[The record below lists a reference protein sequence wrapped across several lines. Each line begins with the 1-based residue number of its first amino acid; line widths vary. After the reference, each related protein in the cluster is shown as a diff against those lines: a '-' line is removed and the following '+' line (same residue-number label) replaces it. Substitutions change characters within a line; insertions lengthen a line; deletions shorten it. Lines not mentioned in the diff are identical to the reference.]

1 MAVSAISGSYFF
13 SGEDTKKGS
22 AADVEMRAP
31 YFKAK

>member
-13 SGEDTKKGS
+13 ASEDTKEGS
-22 AADVEMRAP
+22 ATYVEMRAP

>member
-13 SGEDTKKGS
+13 ASEDAKEGS
-22 AADVEMRAP
+22 AAYVEMRAP